1 MHTRALALALLIVV
15 PLAGCSSGGGSAKA
29 TATSPSSTA
38 AATRATTARTS
49 GATVHFEMDAVP
61 AVPEQKCGAPKLCV
75 LLATE
80 TGAVS
85 GDLRGTFFRGNATAF
100 GKQAHFV
107 VGTAGVFR
115 GTVKGCGT
123 GTLVLF
129 GTETADIH
137 EGRGDWRIAEG
148 FGSGD
153 LTSVT
158 GEGTGTGTVSKTGGF
173 HSQWQG
179 VLDCGK

>member
-1 MHTRALALALLIVV
+1 
-15 PLAGCSSGGGSAKA
+15 
-29 TATSPSSTA
+29 
-38 AATRATTARTS
+38 
-49 GATVHFEMDAVP
+49 MDAVP
-61 AVPEQKCGAPKLCV
+61 AVPEQRCGAPKLCV

-80 TGAVS
+80 TGVVR

-100 GKQAHFV
+100 GKEAHFV
-107 VGTAGVFR
+107 IGTAGVFR
-115 GTVKGCGT
+115 GTVKECGT

-158 GEGTGTGTVSKTGGF
+158 GQGTGTGTVSNAGF
-173 HSQWQG
+173 HSEWDG
-179 VLDCGK
+179 VIDCGK